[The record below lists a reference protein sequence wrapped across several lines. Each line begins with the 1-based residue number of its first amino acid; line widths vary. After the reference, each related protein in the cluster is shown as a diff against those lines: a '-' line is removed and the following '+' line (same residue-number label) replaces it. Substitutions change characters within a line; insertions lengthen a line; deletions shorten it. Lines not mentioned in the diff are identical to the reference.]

1 MDKMKIFLDTNVLV
15 DFCAEREPFYSDA
28 ATIIDMGRDKLITIA
43 ISSLTLVNIAYVMRK
58 IKAPSL
64 VNEKIAKIAELCAIS
79 SIDRQVIME
88 ALASQ
93 AADFEDAIQ
102 YFSAMQAEADLIIT
116 RDPKGFSPFTLPV
129 MSPSE
134 FLKHCA
140 E

>member
-1 MDKMKIFLDTNVLV
+1 
-15 DFCAEREPFYSDA
+15 
-28 ATIIDMGRDKLITIA
+28 MGRDKLITIA

-64 VNEKIAKIAELCAIS
+64 VKEKIAKIAELCAIS

-116 RDPKGFSPFTLPV
+116 RDPKEGV
-129 MSPSE
+129 N
-134 FLKHCA
+134 
-140 E
+140 